1 MSSQEFKTYEISPAL
16 NLVVEKIPYVSSAAL
31 AVLIASGSA
40 VDEPGQEGTAS
51 ILVEMLSKGAGPYSS
66 RALSD
71 EFENLGIH
79 RHQSCGVETSMIS
92 AALLAENLP
101 RALELVA
108 LMLSDPHLPEAE
120 LDAVRELALQDL
132 ASIED
137 EPSSKA
143 MDELFRAYYPEPL
156 NRPHTGSVDGV
167 KSVNI
172 NNLKNYHRDRF
183 MRGKLIIGIAGGVDP
198 DQARELVSKLFSG
211 WKGTGGPLAV
221 ESPPR
226 VGKRIHLKKDSAQV
240 QIALAYPSVSHGHEF
255 YYAARL
261 ANGILSGGMAGR
273 LFIEVREKRGLVY
286 RVGSTHNATRNRA
299 AVFAFAGTTPERA
312 SDTLKVLT
320 GELEKLQDG
329 VTEEELTRSR
339 TEIKSSLI
347 MSSEQSI
354 SRANALVTDMWNLG
368 RIRQLDEIKAGLEA
382 VTIADVAKYAQAFP
396 VVPYTLVTV
405 GSKEL

>member
-1 MSSQEFKTYEISPAL
+1 MQEFKSFEISPAL
-16 NLVVEKIPYVSSAAL
+16 TLVVERIPHVSSAAL
-31 AVLIASGSA
+31 AVLVASGSA
-40 VDEPGQEGTAS
+40 VDAPGYDGTAS

-79 RHQSCGVETSMIS
+79 RHQSCGVESSMIS

-101 RALELVA
+101 RALELVS
-108 LMLSDPHLPEAE
+108 LMLSDPHLPAAE

-143 MDELFRAYYPEPL
+143 MDELFRAFYPEPL
-156 NRPHTGSVDGV
+156 NRPHSGSIEGV
-167 KSVNI
+167 KAI
-172 NNLKNYHRDRF
+172 DIGALKSYHRERF
-183 MRGKLIIGIAGGVDP
+183 TKGKLIIGVAGGVDP
-198 DQARELVSKLFSG
+198 DRVRDEVARLFSG
-211 WKGTGGPLAV
+211 WTGTSGPLTVSA
-221 ESPPR
+221 PPNIGVR
-226 VGKRIHLKKDSAQV
+226 KHIQKESAQV
-240 QIALAYPSVSHGHEF
+240 QIALAYPSISHGHEL

-261 ANGILSGGMAGR
+261 ANGVLSGGMAGR

-299 AVFAFAGTTPERA
+299 AVFAYAGTTPERA
-312 SDTLKVLT
+312 GETLRVLT
-320 GELEKLQDG
+320 AEMNKLREG
-329 VTEEELTRSR
+329 VNEDELTRAR

-368 RIRQLDEIKAGLEA
+368 RIRQLEEIKQGLEA
-382 VTIADVAKYAQAFP
+382 VTTADIAKYAQSFP
-396 VVPYTLVTV
+396 VEPYTLITV